1 MPRSA
6 MPLPLAT
13 VAAPG
18 TYFLANPGYP
28 SDYKRVI
35 FTLPAGWTIGDDLV
49 YKHLGQPGEVAF
61 SVWSLNNVY
70 ADPCHWQGSAL
81 SPLDIVNHTHDASG
95 ALIPGNRDG
104 GLANQVGR
112 YASALTTVRLGGE
125 LALRIELSVPT
136 QLDLATCDR
145 GEFRS
150 WPESDYLRAAPH
162 SAPGQIDVV
171 YMVDVDR
178 RALVIDASHMSLAS
192 EADLAELEAILASM
206 TIER

>member
-1 MPRSA
+1 MPR
-6 MPLPLAT
+6 PLPTL
-13 VAAPG
+13 AAPG

-49 YKHLGQPGEVAF
+49 YKHLDQPGEVAF
-61 SVWSLNNVY
+61 SVWSLNEVY

-81 SPLDIVNHTHDASG
+81 RPLDIVNHTHDASG
-95 ALIPGNRDG
+95 ALILLGNRDG

-112 YASALTTVRLGGE
+112 YASALTTVRLGGQ

-145 GEFRS
+145 REFRS
-150 WPESDYLRAAPH
+150 WPKSDYLGAAPH
-162 SAPGQIDVV
+162 SAPGQIDIV

-178 RALVIDASHMSLAS
+178 MAVVIDASHMPLAS

-206 TIER
+206 IIDR